1 MKYILL
7 MLYFL
12 TSLSF
17 ASDSHDKNHHDSHD
31 KSHHEYTN
39 HGEHEFYASDGR
51 KTNIDK
57 SIINE
62 ISNEVKNGQIAL
74 VNVKGMV
81 CDFCARGISK
91 TFKKDKNVKK
101 VSVDLKNG
109 KVYIAYDN
117 EKKIEFEDIKEKML
131 ENGIDAVDV
140 EIFKI

>member
-7 MLYFL
+7 ILYFL

-17 ASDSHDKNHHDSHD
+17 ASDSHNKNHDKHD
-31 KSHHEYTN
+31 KDHKQN
-39 HGEHEFYASDGR
+39 KIEFSIDGQ
-51 KTNIDK
+51 KSNIDK

-62 ISNEVKNGQIAL
+62 ISNEIKNGQIAL

-109 KVYIAYDN
+109 KVYIAYDDD
-117 EKKIEFEDIKEKML
+117 KKIEFEDIKKKML
-131 ENGIDAVDV
+131 ENGIDAVDMK
-140 EIFKI
+140 IFKI

>member
-12 TSLSF
+12 TTLSF
-17 ASDSHDKNHHDSHD
+17 ASDSHNKSHD
-31 KSHHEYTN
+31 KHDKDHKQN
-39 HGEHEFYASDGR
+39 KIEFSIDGQ
-51 KTNIDK
+51 KSNIDK

-62 ISNEVKNGQIAL
+62 ISNEIKNGQIAL

-117 EKKIEFEDIKEKML
+117 DKKIEFEDIKKKML
-131 ENGIDAVDV
+131 ENGIDAVDMK
-140 EIFKI
+140 IFKI

>member
-7 MLYFL
+7 ILYFL

-17 ASDSHDKNHHDSHD
+17 ASDSHNKSHD
-31 KSHHEYTN
+31 KHDKDHKQN
-39 HGEHEFYASDGR
+39 KIEFSIDGQ
-51 KTNIDK
+51 KSNIDK

-109 KVYIAYDN
+109 KVYIAYDDD
-117 EKKIEFEDIKEKML
+117 KKIEFEDIKKKML
-131 ENGIDAVDV
+131 ENGIDAVDMK
-140 EIFKI
+140 IFKI

>member
-7 MLYFL
+7 ILYFL

-17 ASDSHDKNHHDSHD
+17 ASDSHNKNHDKHD
-31 KSHHEYTN
+31 KDHKQN
-39 HGEHEFYASDGR
+39 KIEFSIDGQ
-51 KTNIDK
+51 KSNIDK

-109 KVYIAYDN
+109 KVYIAYDDD
-117 EKKIEFEDIKEKML
+117 KKIEFEDIKKKML
-131 ENGIDAVDV
+131 ENGIDAVDMK
-140 EIFKI
+140 IFKI

>member
-17 ASDSHDKNHHDSHD
+17 ASDSHNKSHD
-31 KSHHEYTN
+31 KHNKDHKQN
-39 HGEHEFYASDGR
+39 KIEFSIDGQ
-51 KTNIDK
+51 KSNIDK

-62 ISNEVKNGQIAL
+62 ISNEIKNGQIAL

-109 KVYIAYDN
+109 KVYIAYDDD
-117 EKKIEFEDIKEKML
+117 KKIEFEDIKKKML
-131 ENGIDAVDV
+131 ENGIDAVDMK
-140 EIFKI
+140 IFKI

>member
-17 ASDSHDKNHHDSHD
+17 ASDSHNKSHD
-31 KSHHEYTN
+31 KHDKDHKQN
-39 HGEHEFYASDGR
+39 KIEFSIDGQ
-51 KTNIDK
+51 KSNIDK

-109 KVYIAYDN
+109 KVYIAYDDD
-117 EKKIEFEDIKEKML
+117 KKIEFEDIKKKML
-131 ENGIDAVDV
+131 ENGIDAVDMK
-140 EIFKI
+140 IFKI

>member
-17 ASDSHDKNHHDSHD
+17 ASDSHNKSHD
-31 KSHHEYTN
+31 KHDKDHKQN
-39 HGEHEFYASDGR
+39 KIEFSIDGQ
-51 KTNIDK
+51 KSNIDK

-117 EKKIEFEDIKEKML
+117 DKKIEFEDIKKKML
-131 ENGIDAVDV
+131 ENGIDAVDMK
-140 EIFKI
+140 IFKI

>member
-7 MLYFL
+7 ILYFL

-17 ASDSHDKNHHDSHD
+17 ASDSHNKSHD
-31 KSHHEYTN
+31 KHDKDHKQN
-39 HGEHEFYASDGR
+39 KIEFSIDGQ
-51 KTNIDK
+51 KSNIDK

-117 EKKIEFEDIKEKML
+117 DKKIEFEDIKKKML
-131 ENGIDAVDV
+131 ENGIDAVDMK
-140 EIFKI
+140 IFKI

>member
-12 TSLSF
+12 TTLSF
-17 ASDSHDKNHHDSHD
+17 ASDSHNKSHD
-31 KSHHEYTN
+31 KHDKDHKQN
-39 HGEHEFYASDGR
+39 KIEFSIDGQ
-51 KTNIDK
+51 KSNIDK

-109 KVYIAYDN
+109 KVYIAYDDD
-117 EKKIEFEDIKEKML
+117 KKIEFEDIKKKML
-131 ENGIDAVDV
+131 ENGIDAVDMK
-140 EIFKI
+140 IFKI

>member
-1 MKYILL
+1 

-17 ASDSHDKNHHDSHD
+17 ASDSHNKNHDKHD
-31 KSHHEYTN
+31 KDHKQN
-39 HGEHEFYASDGR
+39 KIEFSIDGQ
-51 KTNIDK
+51 KSNIDK

-109 KVYIAYDN
+109 KVYIAYDDD
-117 EKKIEFEDIKEKML
+117 KKIEFEDIKKKML
-131 ENGIDAVDV
+131 ENGIDAVDMK
-140 EIFKI
+140 IFKI

>member
-7 MLYFL
+7 VLYFL
-12 TSLSF
+12 TTLSF
-17 ASDSHDKNHHDSHD
+17 ASDSHN
-31 KSHHEYTN
+31 KS
-39 HGEHEFYASDGR
+39 HEFYSTDGQ
-51 KTNIDK
+51 KSNIDK
-57 SIINE
+57 NIINE
-62 ISNEVKNGQIAL
+62 ISSEIKNGQIAL

-117 EKKIEFEDIKEKML
+117 DKKIEFEDIKKKML
-131 ENGIDAVDV
+131 INGIDAVDMK
-140 EIFKI
+140 IFKI

>member
-7 MLYFL
+7 ILYFL

-17 ASDSHDKNHHDSHD
+17 ASDSHNKNHDKHD
-31 KSHHEYTN
+31 KDHKQN
-39 HGEHEFYASDGR
+39 KIEFSIDGQ
-51 KTNIDK
+51 KSNIDK

-109 KVYIAYDN
+109 KVYIAYDDD
-117 EKKIEFEDIKEKML
+117 KKIEFEDIKKKML
-131 ENGIDAVDV
+131 ENGIDAVDMK
-140 EIFKI
+140 IFNI